1 MTSTTTAVIGGSGF
15 TGAELAELLLRH
27 PSLRL
32 THVSSDTQAGTPV
45 AAALPRVRTDL
56 SFCRHD
62 EVTGVDT
69 AFLCLPDHSAAP
81 IAGRLLAEGTRV
93 VDLSPDFRLSATDYE
108 EWYGS
113 HPFPEMLPGVYGL
126 TELHRDEVAA
136 AQLVA
141 NPGCYPTAALLA
153 LTPLL
158 PLGLQDV
165 VIDAKSGASGA
176 GKTPSEKTH
185 FCTVDE
191 DLLAYGI
198 GGHRHYPEIA
208 AGIGA
213 SGTTETEGWRA
224 AGADGVTG
232 ADGKAASGAGADHA
246 DAAGPSLVFLPHV
259 VPLQRGIL
267 ETIYVSTRTLPS
279 AVELRA
285 LFDEMYAGEHFVEVC
300 EAPPRLRQVAGTN
313 YCRLFATLDERSRRI
328 VLVAAIDNLL
338 KGAVGQALQNM
349 NVMLGLPEQE
359 GLL

>member
-1 MTSTTTAVIGGSGF
+1 MTSYTTAVIGGSGF

-45 AAALPRVRTDL
+45 GVALPRVRTAL

-62 EVTGVDT
+62 EVTGVET

-81 IAGRLLAEGTRV
+81 IARRLLAEGTRV
-93 VDLSPDFRLSATDYE
+93 VDLSPDFRLGAADYE
-108 EWYGS
+108 EWYGP

-126 TELHRDEVAA
+126 TELHREEIAA

-158 PLGLQDV
+158 PLGLRDV

-191 DLLAYGI
+191 DLLVYGV

-213 SGTTETEGWRA
+213 GG
-224 AGADGVTG
+224 G
-232 ADGKAASGAGADHA
+232 
-246 DAAGPSLVFLPHV
+246 GPSLLFQPHV

-267 ETIYVSTRTLPS
+267 ETIYVRAGTMPD
-279 AVELRA
+279 AGELRA
-285 LFDEMYAGEHFVEVC
+285 LFERAYAAEHFVEVC
-300 EAPPRLRQVAGTN
+300 DAPPRLREVAGTN
-313 YCRLFATLDERSRRI
+313 YCRIFPTVDERSGR
-328 VLVAAIDNLL
+328 VLLVAAIDNLL

>member
-1 MTSTTTAVIGGSGF
+1 MTSITTAVIGGSGF

-32 THVSSDTQAGTPV
+32 THISSDSQAGMPV

-62 EVTGVDT
+62 EVTGVEA

-81 IAGRLLAEGTRV
+81 IARRLLEEGTRV
-93 VDLSPDFRLSATDYE
+93 VDLSPDFRLGAADYE
-108 EWYGS
+108 AWYGP

-158 PLGLQDV
+158 PLGLREV
-165 VIDAKSGASGA
+165 VIDAKSGVSGA
-176 GKTPSEKTH
+176 GKTPSETTH

-191 DLLAYGI
+191 DVLVYGV

-213 SGTTETEGWRA
+213 NGAAQEHYRA
-224 AGADGVTG
+224 ADAGGAAGTDTSATSGVR
-232 ADGKAASGAGADHA
+232 AGTA
-246 DAAGPSLVFLPHV
+246 DAGGPSLVFQPQV

-267 ETIYVSTRTLPS
+267 ETIYVRLADTPTT
-279 AVELRA
+279 AELRA
-285 LFDEMYAGEHFVEVC
+285 RFAEAYADELFVELC
-300 EAPPRLRQVAGTN
+300 DSPPRLREVAGTN
-313 YCRLFATLDERSRRI
+313 YCRIFIALDERSGI
-328 VLVAAIDNLL
+328 VLLVAAIDNLL

-359 GLL
+359 GLM